1 MNVVGMGDAEMK
13 VIVVGPDGHKT
24 RGGIASVL
32 QGMRENTWL
41 TEKTGMDFFSSYY
54 EGNIVL
60 KILYGVWRILL
71 FNFVVDRYDLVH
83 IHMSIKGSAQRKMR
97 YAKIAKRHGK
107 KLVLHIHS
115 GNFVVYYK
123 NLPPE
128 KQKEVKDCLESA
140 DRVFALSECWK
151 TAFEQE
157 LGLTNC
163 EVMPNGISVKKFP
176 LSEKP
181 FAERKIDFLFLGRL
195 GEQKGTDDT
204 LGALERL
211 HNEGREFRCVMAGDG
226 PLEEYS
232 AQIKQ
237 KGLTG
242 QVELVGW
249 VGGEKKSGLL
259 QDSKILL
266 LPSYY
271 EGLPMSILEA
281 MASEEA
287 VVSTPVGGIPEAVKV
302 GESGILITPGDAESL
317 YNALRDLLDDTAKAE
332 QMGRYGR
339 KIVEEK
345 YDLEKLHRQLYAEYC
360 KILGV

>member
-1 MNVVGMGDAEMK
+1 MK
-13 VIVVGPDGHKT
+13 VIVVGPDGRKT

-32 QGMRENTWL
+32 QGMREDCWL
-41 TEKTGMDFFSSYY
+41 TEQTGMDFFSSYY

-71 FNFVVDRYDLVH
+71 FNFVVDRYDIVH
-83 IHMSIKGSAQRKMR
+83 IHMSVKGSAQRKMR

-128 KQKEVKDCLESA
+128 KQKKVKDCLESA

-151 TAFEQE
+151 TAFEKE

-163 EVMPNGISVKKFP
+163 EVLPNGISVGNFP
-176 LSEKP
+176 RPEEP

-204 LGALERL
+204 LDVLERL
-211 HNEGREFRCVMAGDG
+211 HNEGQEFRCVMAGDG

-232 AQIKQ
+232 AKIRQ
-237 KGLTG
+237 KELIG
-242 QVELVGW
+242 QVELAGW
-249 VGGEKKSGLL
+249 VDGKKKFDLL

-266 LPSYY
+266 LPSYH

-287 VVSTPVGGIPEAVKV
+287 VVSTLVGGIPEAVKA
-302 GESGILITPGDAESL
+302 GESGILITPGDTEAL
-317 YNALRDLLDDTAKAE
+317 YNALRELLEDTQRAE
-332 QMGRYGR
+332 QMGRCGR